1 MANMFLLL
9 TNIDGE
15 SLDQVYN
22 GKIEVVDWDWG
33 MHNNASFELTGA
45 KAAQHTRFAHL
56 NIHKKLDKS
65 SPTLM
70 LYCTYGT
77 KIPEATLI
85 CRKNDGGIPVDYLK
99 IHLKE
104 VKVHQLTWPVKGGS
118 DVGVFTEVLD
128 LSFHKVHVEYKVQ
141 IADGSLAGATEFPWY
156 NISDPDAKGD

>member
-15 SLDQVYN
+15 SLDLVYN
-22 GKIEVVDWDWG
+22 GKIEVMDWDWG

-70 LYCTYGT
+70 LYCAYGT

-85 CRKNDGGIPVDYLK
+85 CRKNDGGVPVDYLK
-99 IHLKE
+99 IQLKD
-104 VKVHQLTWPVKGGS
+104 VKVQSLNWPVKGGS
-118 DVGVFTEVLD
+118 DVGGFTEVLE
-128 LSFHKVHVEYKVQ
+128 LSFHKVEAEYKMQ
-141 IADGSLAGATEFPWY
+141 IADGSLTGATLFPLY
-156 NISDPDAKGD
+156 NIPDPDAKDE